1 MNYEYKTIEI
11 KPDMWTGKPK
21 EGLDVVLNRYARE
34 GWRLVQV
41 MGPVVGSASLYTVI
55 LERGR

>member
-1 MNYEYKTIEI
+1 MALEYKTVEI

-21 EGLDVVLNRYARE
+21 EELEVVLNRYARE

-41 MGPVVGSASLYTVI
+41 MGPALGSVSLYTVI
-55 LERGR
+55 LERSR